1 VGEKLTPTTPPSVS
15 VVIAAYNRARTIKKT
30 LDSVLAQTY
39 APSEIIVIDDGSTDN
54 TDEWVR
60 SHYPQAIVSRFE
72 NGGASV
78 ARNRGAAQ
86 ASGDVLVFL
95 DSDDEMLPHA
105 LQTLVDLLERFPH
118 ARAAFADHTFRNLVD
133 GTYWPNHH
141 THLPSF
147 ARMHDIPIRESDGE
161 NRVYGRAMYYALL
174 HGNILQQPW
183 AIYREVFTEL
193 GGFDTGIR
201 LCEDWEIYIRV
212 ADRVPLA
219 VTDRVIANHFVESGK
234 DHMSLAPG
242 QAAQHMKVLEKHA
255 RAMQWRDPRAVLIAR
270 RRLGLY
276 YKAAGDQA
284 RERDLRK
291 ACHLYLQSL
300 TLWPFDYVVLVRSMV
315 WSLAAFGGRA
325 GRS

>member
-1 VGEKLTPTTPPSVS
+1 VGDTVNATTPPRVS
-15 VVIAAYNRARTIKKT
+15 VVIAAYNRAGTIKKT
-30 LDSVLAQTY
+30 LDSVLAQTCR
-39 APSEIIVIDDGSTDN
+39 ASEIIVVDDGSSDN
-54 TDEWVR
+54 TAEWVR
-60 SHYPQAIVSRFE
+60 THYPQAKVSRFE

-86 ASGDVLVFL
+86 ASGDVIVFL

-105 LQTLVDLLERFPH
+105 LQTFVDLLQRFPR
-118 ARAAFADHTFRNLVD
+118 ACAAFADHTFRNLVD

-141 THLPSF
+141 AHLPSF
-147 ARMHDIPIRESDGE
+147 ARMRAIQIRESDGQD
-161 NRVYGRAMYYALL
+161 RVYGRAMFYALL

-193 GGFDTGIR
+193 GGFDPAIR

-234 DHMSLAPG
+234 DHMSLVPG

-255 RAMQWRDPRAVLIAR
+255 RAARWKDPRAFVIAR

-276 YKAAGDQA
+276 YKAAGDEA
-284 RERDLRK
+284 RERDARE
-291 ACHLYLQSL
+291 AWRLYLQSL
-300 TLWPFDYVVLVRSMV
+300 ARWPFDYVVLVRSMV
-315 WSLAAFGGRA
+315 WSLSAFGGRS